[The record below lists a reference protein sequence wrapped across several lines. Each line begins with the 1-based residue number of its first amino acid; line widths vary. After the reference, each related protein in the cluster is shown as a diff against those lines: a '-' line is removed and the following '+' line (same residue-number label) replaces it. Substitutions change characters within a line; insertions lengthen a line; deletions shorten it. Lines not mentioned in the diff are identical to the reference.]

1 MARRKESNVENNVD
15 MKIYNL
21 LLENCSPTKE
31 NLSRLISFM
40 GGDKKTAISI
50 LMGLDES
57 PELVDHN
64 GKFIV
69 YHKDSVKKIT
79 GHEYNPLLDR
89 VEYTYMRS
97 CTELVRHPF
106 TKEEDIKELR
116 EKFFNC
122 KTQEEVDNF
131 KSSFTGDERH
141 HMAYQNWNNSNCSMS
156 VEQWNKYVSFEK
168 AEHVKF

>member
-1 MARRKESNVENNVD
+1 MARRNNENSDVD

-21 LLENCSPTKE
+21 LLENCNPTKE

-40 GGDKKTAISI
+40 GGDKRTAISI

-57 PELVDHN
+57 PELIDHN

-79 GHEYNPLLDR
+79 GYEYNPLLYR
-89 VEYTYMRS
+89 VEYTYMSS
-97 CTELVRHPF
+97 CTELIRHPF
-106 TKEEDIKELR
+106 TKDKDINELR

-122 KTQEEVDNF
+122 KTQIEVDNF
-131 KSSFTGDERH
+131 KASFTGDERH
-141 HMAYQNWNNSNCSMS
+141 HMAYQNWNNSSCSMS
-156 VEQWNKYVSFEK
+156 VERWNKHVSFEK

>member
-1 MARRKESNVENNVD
+1 MARKNNQEDNVD

-21 LLENCSPTKE
+21 LLKNCTPTKE

-40 GGDKKTAISI
+40 GGDKRTAISI

-57 PELVDHN
+57 PELKNHN
-64 GKFIV
+64 EKFIV
-69 YHKDSVKKIT
+69 YYKDSVRKIT
-79 GHEYNPLLDR
+79 SYEYNPLLDR
-89 VEYTYMRS
+89 VDYTYMSS
-97 CTELVRHPF
+97 CTELICHPF

-131 KSSFTGDERH
+131 KASFTGDEQH
-141 HMAYQNWNNSNCSMS
+141 YMAYQKWNNSSCSMS
-156 VEQWNKYVSFEK
+156 VKQWNKHVSFKREM
-168 AEHVKF
+168 HVKF

>member
-1 MARRKESNVENNVD
+1 MARRKENSNVD

-21 LLENCSPTKE
+21 LLQNCNPTKE

-40 GGDKKTAISI
+40 GQDKRTAISI

-64 GKFIV
+64 EKFIV
-69 YHKDSVKKIT
+69 YHDSVKKVT
-79 GHEYNPLLDR
+79 SYKYNPLLDK
-89 VEYTYMRS
+89 VEYTYMSS
-97 CTELVRHPF
+97 CTELIRHPF

-122 KTQEEVDNF
+122 KTQEEVKNF
-131 KSSFTGDERH
+131 KASFTGEERH
-141 HMAYQNWNNSNCSMS
+141 HMAYQNWNDYSCSMS

>member
-1 MARRKESNVENNVD
+1 MARRKNENSDVD

-21 LLENCSPTKE
+21 LLENCTPTKE

-40 GGDKKTAISI
+40 AGDKRTAISI

-57 PELVDHN
+57 PELKDHN
-64 GKFIV
+64 EKFLV
-69 YHKDSVKKIT
+69 YHKDSVKKVT
-79 GHEYNPLLDR
+79 GYEYNPLLDR

-97 CTELVRHPF
+97 CTELIRHPF
-106 TKEEDIKELR
+106 TKDEDIKELR

-131 KSSFTGDERH
+131 KSSFTGDERD

-156 VEQWNKYVSFEK
+156 VEQWNRHVSFEK